1 MSYDRYVAIC
11 HPLQYTVIM
20 NWRVCS
26 ILAVA
31 CWVCGFAL
39 ALVQVILLLR
49 LPFCGPQKVNHFFCE
64 IRSVL
69 KLACGDIW
77 INEMFLFADGVLILV
92 GPLAL
97 MLVSYMRI
105 LWAILKIRSK
115 EGRKKAFSTC
125 SSHLCVVG
133 FYFGIAMIVY
143 MVPDNS
149 QREEHLKIL
158 FLFYALFNP
167 LLNPLVYSKVN
178 HFLCDIR
185 SVLKLACGDIWINEM
200 FLFADGVL
208 ILVGPLA
215 LMLVSYMRILW
226 AILKIQSKEGRKKA
240 FSTCSSHLCVVG
252 FYFGIAMIV
261 YMVPDNSQR
270 EEHLKILFLFYALFN
285 PLLNPLVYS
294 VRNAQVKAAFHR
306 VLQKKGTV

>member
-1 MSYDRYVAIC
+1 MEANQSQIAEFILVGFQLSEDLELLLFVIFSLLYTINLLANGMILGLICFDPRLHSPMYFFLSHLALIDIFYASSNLPSLLANLAKHKKTISFVPCNLQMLLIFSFGSVECLILLAMSYDRYVAIC

-31 CWVCGFAL
+31 CCVCGFAL

-69 KLACGDIW
+69 KLACGDI
-77 INEMFLFADGVLILV
+77 
-92 GPLAL
+92 
-97 MLVSYMRI
+97 R
-105 LWAILKIRSK
+105 
-115 EGRKKAFSTC
+115 
-125 SSHLCVVG
+125 
-133 FYFGIAMIVY
+133 
-143 MVPDNS
+143 
-149 QREEHLKIL
+149 
-158 FLFYALFNP
+158 
-167 LLNPLVYSKVN
+167 
-178 HFLCDIR
+178 
-185 SVLKLACGDIWINEM
+185 INEM

-294 VRNAQVKAAFHR
+294 VQNAQVKAAFHR

>member
-1 MSYDRYVAIC
+1 MEGNQSQITEFILVGFQLSKNMELLLFGIFSLLYVCNLLANGMILGLICFDPRLHSPMYFFLSHLAIIDISYPSSNFPTLLENLVKHTKNISFDPCTVQMFFSLTFGSIECLILLAMSYDRYVAIC

-26 ILAVA
+26 ILAIA
-31 CWVCGFAL
+31 CWACGFAL

-49 LPFCGPQKVNHFFCE
+49 LPFCGPQKVNHFFCD
-64 IRSVL
+64 ICSVL

-97 MLVSYMRI
+97 V
-105 LWAILKIRSK
+105 
-115 EGRKKAFSTC
+115 
-125 SSHLCVVG
+125 
-133 FYFGIAMIVY
+133 
-143 MVPDNS
+143 
-149 QREEHLKIL
+149 
-158 FLFYALFNP
+158 
-167 LLNPLVYSKVN
+167 
-178 HFLCDIR
+178 
-185 SVLKLACGDIWINEM
+185 
-200 FLFADGVL
+200 
-208 ILVGPLA
+208 
-215 LMLVSYMRILW
+215 LVSYMRILW

-252 FYFGIAMIV
+252 FYFGLAMIV
-261 YMVPDNSQR
+261 YMVPDNSQQ
-270 EEHLKILFLFYALFN
+270 EEHLKILFLFYTLFN

-306 VLQKKGTV
+306 VLQKKKTT

>member
-1 MSYDRYVAIC
+1 MEGNQSQISEFILVGFQLSKNMELLLFGIFSLLYICNLLANGMILRLICLDPRLHSPMYFFLSHLAIIDISFPSSNLPTLLENLTLFNLTFGCIECLILLVMSYDRYVAIC

-26 ILAVA
+26 ILATA
-31 CWVCGFAL
+31 CWAGVFSM
-39 ALVQVILLLR
+39 ALVHVILLLR
-49 LPFCGPQKVNHFFCE
+49 LHFCGSQKVNHFYCD

-69 KLACGDIW
+69 TLACGDIW
-77 INEMFLFADGVLILV
+77 INEIFLFAESVFILV

-97 MLVSYMRI
+97 MLVSYVRI

-115 EGRKKAFSTC
+115 DGRKKAFSTC

-133 FYFGIAMIVY
+133 FYFGIAMIIY

-158 FLFYALFNP
+158 FLFY
-167 LLNPLVYSKVN
+167 
-178 HFLCDIR
+178 
-185 SVLKLACGDIWINEM
+185 
-200 FLFADGVL
+200 
-208 ILVGPLA
+208 
-215 LMLVSYMRILW
+215 
-226 AILKIQSKEGRKKA
+226 
-240 FSTCSSHLCVVG
+240 T
-252 FYFGIAMIV
+252 
-261 YMVPDNSQR
+261 
-270 EEHLKILFLFYALFN
+270 LFN

-306 VLQKKGTV
+306 VLQKKRTM

>member
-1 MSYDRYVAIC
+1 MEGNQSQITEFILVGFQLSKNMELLLFGIFSLLYICNLLANGVILGLICLDPRLHSPMYFFLSHLAIIDISFPSSNLPTLLENLVKHTKNISFDPCTVQMLFNLTFGSIECLILLAMSYDRYVAIC

-49 LPFCGPQKVNHFFCE
+49 LPFCGPQ
-64 IRSVL
+64 
-69 KLACGDIW
+69 
-77 INEMFLFADGVLILV
+77 
-92 GPLAL
+92 
-97 MLVSYMRI
+97 
-105 LWAILKIRSK
+105 
-115 EGRKKAFSTC
+115 
-125 SSHLCVVG
+125 
-133 FYFGIAMIVY
+133 
-143 MVPDNS
+143 
-149 QREEHLKIL
+149 
-158 FLFYALFNP
+158 
-167 LLNPLVYSKVN
+167 KVN

-261 YMVPDNSQR
+261 YMVPDNSQ
-270 EEHLKILFLFYALFN
+270 
-285 PLLNPLVYS
+285 
-294 VRNAQVKAAFHR
+294 
-306 VLQKKGTV
+306 

>member
-1 MSYDRYVAIC
+1 MEGNQSQITEFILVGFQLSKNMELLLFGIFSLLYVCNLLANGMILGLICFDPRLHSPMYFFLSHLAIIDISFPSSNLPTFLENLMLFNLTFGSIECLILLVMSYDRYVAIC

-26 ILAVA
+26 ILAIA
-31 CWVCGFAL
+31 CWACGFAL

-49 LPFCGPQKVNHFFCE
+49 LPFCGPQ
-64 IRSVL
+64 
-69 KLACGDIW
+69 
-77 INEMFLFADGVLILV
+77 
-92 GPLAL
+92 
-97 MLVSYMRI
+97 
-105 LWAILKIRSK
+105 
-115 EGRKKAFSTC
+115 
-125 SSHLCVVG
+125 
-133 FYFGIAMIVY
+133 
-143 MVPDNS
+143 
-149 QREEHLKIL
+149 
-158 FLFYALFNP
+158 
-167 LLNPLVYSKVN
+167 KVN

-215 LMLVSYMRILW
+215 LVLVSYMHILW

-252 FYFGIAMIV
+252 FYFGLAMIV
-261 YMVPDNSQR
+261 YMVPDNSQQ
-270 EEHLKILFLFYALFN
+270 EEHLKILFLFYTLFN

-306 VLQKKGTV
+306 VLQKKRTV

>member
-1 MSYDRYVAIC
+1 MEGNQSQITEFILVGFQLSKNMELLLFGIFSLLYICNLLANGVILGLICLDPRLHSPMYFFLSHLAIIDISFPSSNLPTLLENLVKHTKNISFDPCTVQMLFNLTFGSIECLILLAMSYDRYVAIC

-69 KLACGDIW
+69 KLACGDI
-77 INEMFLFADGVLILV
+77 
-92 GPLAL
+92 
-97 MLVSYMRI
+97 R
-105 LWAILKIRSK
+105 
-115 EGRKKAFSTC
+115 
-125 SSHLCVVG
+125 
-133 FYFGIAMIVY
+133 
-143 MVPDNS
+143 
-149 QREEHLKIL
+149 
-158 FLFYALFNP
+158 
-167 LLNPLVYSKVN
+167 
-178 HFLCDIR
+178 
-185 SVLKLACGDIWINEM
+185 INEM

-294 VRNAQVKAAFHR
+294 VRNAQVKAAFYR
-306 VLQKKGTV
+306 VWQKKRTV

>member
-1 MSYDRYVAIC
+1 MEGNQSEISEFILVGFRLTEDMELLVFGIFALLYTFNLLANGMILGLIVFDPRLHSPMYLFLSHLDLNDIFYASSNLPNQLANLAKHKKTISFVPCNLQMLLMLSFGSVECLILLVMSYDRYVAIC

-26 ILAVA
+26 ILAIA
-31 CWVCGFAL
+31 FWACGFAL

-49 LPFCGPQKVNHFFCE
+49 LSFCGPQ
-64 IRSVL
+64 
-69 KLACGDIW
+69 
-77 INEMFLFADGVLILV
+77 
-92 GPLAL
+92 
-97 MLVSYMRI
+97 
-105 LWAILKIRSK
+105 
-115 EGRKKAFSTC
+115 
-125 SSHLCVVG
+125 
-133 FYFGIAMIVY
+133 
-143 MVPDNS
+143 
-149 QREEHLKIL
+149 
-158 FLFYALFNP
+158 
-167 LLNPLVYSKVN
+167 KVN

-185 SVLKLACGDIWINEM
+185 SVLKLACGDIWINEI
-200 FLFADGVL
+200 FLFADGIL

-270 EEHLKILFLFYALFN
+270 EEHLKILFLFYTLFN

-306 VLQKKGTV
+306 ELQKNRTM